1 MDANLE
7 RLIRL
12 QQIDTASE
20 EARRWID
27 EAPGRAA
34 SLDARL
40 AGRTEA
46 LATARQRH
54 ADSQTVRRA
63 VEKDLA
69 AMQARLAKFRDQLM
83 EVKTNKEYTAMQSEI
98 ATAEHE
104 VRRLEDRLLE
114 LMLEGDELA
123 AAVKAAEGE
132 LAGEQRAAAD
142 ERQALDE
149 EQRRL
154 EIRIRALAE
163 ERTRLAAGTAAQA
176 LALFDYVARGRKGVA
191 VVPAR
196 DGHCSF
202 CHVRL
207 RPQVFNEVRRNAAL
221 IQCESCQ
228 RILYFSPA
236 AANPQ
241 P

>member
-1 MDANLE
+1 MDPNLE

-27 EAPGRAA
+27 EAPARASA
-34 SLDARL
+34 LDARVAL
-40 AGRTEA
+40 RTEA
-46 LATARQRH
+46 LATARERL

-114 LMLEGDELA
+114 LMLEGDERS
-123 AAVKAAEGE
+123 AAVKAAEAD
-132 LAGEQRAAAD
+132 LAGEQRAVAG

-154 EIRIRALAE
+154 ETRIRALAE
-163 ERTRLAAGTAAQA
+163 ERAQLAAGTGAQA
-176 LALFDYVARGRKGVA
+176 LALFDYVAKGRRGVA

-236 AANPQ
+236 GASPPA
-241 P
+241 